1 MRAHETPGTCAGR
14 GVLECGPIGHGRSI
28 DCVNYTVSRNQ
39 VNGVVPRTDI
49 IDLSTGIK
57 YNPFGTLD
65 FYLLAIVPLN
75 HQGLRA
81 AVVPTGGVG
90 WTF

>member
-1 MRAHETPGTCAGR
+1 M
-14 GVLECGPIGHGRSI
+14 
-28 DCVNYTVSRNQ
+28 
-39 VNGVVPRTDI
+39 NGVVPRTDI